1 MSGDLIGPANTLQC
15 RAGCSGVVGS
25 MQFQCTDFSENE
37 DWSSGQRTYTYDIS
51 GVDYFEA
58 S

>member
-1 MSGDLIGPANTLQC
+1 MI
-15 RAGCSGVVGS
+15 GS
-25 MQFQCTDFSENE
+25 MQFQCTDFSVTE
-37 DWSSGQRTYTYDIS
+37 DWSSGQRTYAYDIS

>member
-1 MSGDLIGPANTLQC
+1 MCQSGC
-15 RAGCSGVVGS
+15 RGVVGS
-25 MQFQCTDFSENE
+25 MQFQCTDFSVTE
-37 DWSSGQRTYTYDIS
+37 DWSSGQRSYTYVIS

>member
-1 MSGDLIGPANTLQC
+1 MC
-15 RAGCSGVVGS
+15 RTGCRGTVGS
-25 MQFQCTDFSENE
+25 MQFQCTDYSVLE
-37 DWSSGQRTYTYDIS
+37 DWSSGQRSYMYDIS

>member
-1 MSGDLIGPANTLQC
+1 M
-15 RAGCSGVVGS
+15 VGS
-25 MQFQCTDFSENE
+25 MQFQCTDFSVNE
-37 DWSSGQRTYTYDIS
+37 DWSSGQRTYTFDFS